1 MASLT
6 TDTSLTQQATAL
18 AKECGLRLMT
28 PASVTIEVLEQI
40 LLDQLEKVKALRE
53 SHKSA
58 GETKVEVAVVEKAN
72 VCQDWAIRKSCR
84 YCVLPICHSGLCH
97 VGETYDTVAQMA
109 WSKMEKQ
116 FPIHWDRGIQNLKY
130 NTEKSTEEKRVYSFE
145 YHWTG
150 GLVLFFLFFLFF
162 VGYITPFLTLA
173 IKRFFFF
180 FFQRQTKKTHHF
192 VHLLHGIRVRMECHL
207 IQFVLRNVTLR

>member
-28 PASVTIEVLEQI
+28 PASVTIDELEQI

-53 SHKSA
+53 SHKSTS
-58 GETKVEVAVVEKAN
+58 ETKVDVAVVEKAK
-72 VCQDWAIRKSCR
+72 VCQEG
-84 YCVLPICHSGLCH
+84 CVLPIGHLGICH
-97 VGETYDTVAQMA
+97 VGGTYDTVAQMA

-162 VGYITPFLTLA
+162 VGYIAPFLTLA